1 MKYFFLANFL
11 AEKNFENE
19 AITVANQLLDVFPNS
34 FYLMNLIANSY
45 YLTHG
50 IIIFLLYS

>member
-11 AEKNFENE
+11 TEKNFENE
-19 AITVANQLLDVFPNS
+19 GIIVATQLLEVFPNS

-45 YLTHG
+45 YLVHG
-50 IIIFLLYS
+50 KENNF